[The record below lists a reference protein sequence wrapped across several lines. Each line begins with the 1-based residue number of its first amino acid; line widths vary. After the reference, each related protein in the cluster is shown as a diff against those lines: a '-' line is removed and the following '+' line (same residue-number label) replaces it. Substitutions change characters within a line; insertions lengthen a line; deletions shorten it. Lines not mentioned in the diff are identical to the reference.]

1 MLKVLLLFV
10 LLIAGI
16 VVGPM
21 IAGHQGYV
29 LIQTDN
35 YNIETSVTGLA
46 IILILAMVVLF
57 AIEWL
62 LRRIFRTGAHTR
74 GWFVGRK
81 RRRARKQT
89 EQALLKLA
97 EGDYQQVE
105 KLMAKN
111 ADHAEQPV
119 VNYLLAAEAAQQR
132 GDEARAN
139 QHLERAAELA
149 GNDTIPVEITRVRLQ
164 LARNENHA
172 ARHGV
177 DKLLEVTPRHPEVL
191 RLAEQAYIRTG
202 AWSSLLDI
210 IPSMAKAHVGDE
222 EHRAM
227 LEQQAWIGLMDQARA
242 DNGSEGLRN
251 WWKNQSRKTRH
262 QVALQVAMAEHLIEC
277 DDHDTA
283 QQIIIDGLK
292 RQYDDRL
299 LLPIPR
305 LKTNNPEQLEKVLR
319 QQNQKRRR
327 SPAVVEHTGPVT
339 DEARRMAGSIA
350 RLPRS
355 AETTSGRLRLRMA
368 CRRAGQTA
376 QAGRS
381 CSDAS
386 RRFDVNVA
394 EQPTTVVPSHPGA
407 STSGAFLTHK
417 KTPAL
422 ITEQALKQVCMTT
435 SGCFTQR
442 CVHGV

>member
-1 MLKVLLLFV
+1 MLKILLLFA

-16 VVGPM
+16 VLGPM

-35 YNIETSVTGLA
+35 YNIETSVTGLV

-139 QHLERAAELA
+139 QHLERATELA
-149 GNDTIPVEITRVRLQ
+149 GDDLIPVEITRVRLQ

-172 ARHGV
+172 ARHGI
-177 DKLLEVTPRHPEVL
+177 DKLLEITPRHPEVL
-191 RLAEQAYIRTG
+191 RLAEQAYTRTG
-202 AWSSLLDI
+202 AWQSLL
-210 IPSMAKAHVGDE
+210 
-222 EHRAM
+222 
-227 LEQQAWIGLMDQARA
+227 EQLAWVGLMDKALA
-242 DNGSEGLRN
+242 DGGSEGLRE
-251 WWKNQSRKTRH
+251 WWRNQSRKTRAL
-262 QVALQVAMAEHLIEC
+262 VPLQVAMAERLIES

-292 RQYDDRL
+292 KQYDDRL
-299 LLPIPR
+299 VMPIPR

-319 QQNQKRRR
+319 QQIK
-327 SPAVVEHTGPVT
+327 AVGDRPLLWSTLGQSLMRHGEWQ
-339 DEARRMAGSIA
+339 EASIA
-350 RLPRS
+350 F
-355 AETTSGRLRLRMA
+355 
-368 CRRAGQTA
+368 RA
-376 QAGRS
+376 
-381 CSDAS
+381 
-386 RRFDVNVA
+386 
-394 EQPTTVVPSHPGA
+394 
-407 STSGAFLTHK
+407 
-417 KTPAL
+417 
-422 ITEQALKQVCMTT
+422 ALKQRPDAFDYAWLADALDRLHQPEEAAAMRRDGLLLTL
-435 SGCFTQR
+435 QNNPQP
-442 CVHGV
+442 

>member
-1 MLKVLLLFV
+1 MLKILLLFA

-16 VVGPM
+16 VVGP
-21 IAGHQGYV
+21 IISGHQGYV

-46 IILILAMVVLF
+46 IIMILTMVVLF

-62 LRRIFRTGAHTR
+62 FRRIFRTGAHTR

-119 VNYLLAAEAAQQR
+119 VNYLLAAKAAQQR

-139 QHLERAAELA
+139 QHLERATELA
-149 GNDTIPVEITRVRLQ
+149 GDDLIPVEIARVRLQ

-172 ARHGV
+172 ARHGI
-177 DKLLEVTPRHPEVL
+177 DKLLEITPRHPEVL
-191 RLAEQAYIRTG
+191 RLAEQAYTRTG
-202 AWSSLLDI
+202 AWNSLLDI
-210 IPSMAKAHVGDE
+210 LPSMAKANVSDE
-222 EHRAM
+222 EHRAA
-227 LEQQAWIGLMDQARA
+227 LEQQAWIGLMDQTLA
-242 DNGSEGLRN
+242 DRGSDGLRE
-251 WWKNQSRKTRH
+251 WWKNQNRKTRS
-262 QVALQVAMAEHLIEC
+262 QVPLQVAMASLLIES

-292 RQYDDRL
+292 KQYDDRL
-299 LLPIPR
+299 VMLIPR

-319 QQNQKRRR
+319 QQIKSVGDRPLLWSTLGQSLMR
-327 SPAVVEHTGPVT
+327 H
-339 DEARRMAGSIA
+339 DEWQEASIA
-350 RLPRS
+350 F
-355 AETTSGRLRLRMA
+355 
-368 CRRAGQTA
+368 RA
-376 QAGRS
+376 
-381 CSDAS
+381 
-386 RRFDVNVA
+386 
-394 EQPTTVVPSHPGA
+394 
-407 STSGAFLTHK
+407 
-417 KTPAL
+417 
-422 ITEQALKQVCMTT
+422 ALKQRPDAFDYAWLADTLDRMHQPEEAALMRRDGLLLTL
-435 SGCFTQR
+435 QNNPQP
-442 CVHGV
+442 

>member
-1 MLKVLLLFV
+1 MLKILLLFA

-16 VVGPM
+16 VVGP
-21 IAGHQGYV
+21 IISGHQGYV

-46 IILILAMVVLF
+46 IIMILTMVVLF

-62 LRRIFRTGAHTR
+62 FRRIFRTGAHTR

-119 VNYLLAAEAAQQR
+119 VNYLLAAKAAQQR

-139 QHLERAAELA
+139 QHLERATELA
-149 GNDTIPVEITRVRLQ
+149 GDDLIPVEIARVRLQ

-172 ARHGV
+172 ARHGI
-177 DKLLEVTPRHPEVL
+177 DKLLEITPRHPEVL
-191 RLAEQAYIRTG
+191 RLAEQAYTRTG
-202 AWSSLLDI
+202 AWNSLLDI
-210 IPSMAKAHVGDE
+210 LPSMAKANVSDE
-222 EHRAM
+222 EHRAA
-227 LEQQAWIGLMDQARA
+227 LEQQAWIGLMDQTLA
-242 DNGSEGLRN
+242 DRGSDGLRE
-251 WWKNQSRKTRH
+251 WWKNQNRKTRS
-262 QVALQVAMAEHLIEC
+262 QVPLQVAMASLLIES

-292 RQYDDRL
+292 KQYDDRL
-299 LLPIPR
+299 VMLIPR

-319 QQNQKRRR
+319 QQIKSVGDRPLLWSTLGQSLMRHG
-327 SPAVVEHTGPVT
+327 EWQ
-339 DEARRMAGSIA
+339 EASIA
-350 RLPRS
+350 F
-355 AETTSGRLRLRMA
+355 
-368 CRRAGQTA
+368 RA
-376 QAGRS
+376 
-381 CSDAS
+381 
-386 RRFDVNVA
+386 
-394 EQPTTVVPSHPGA
+394 
-407 STSGAFLTHK
+407 
-417 KTPAL
+417 
-422 ITEQALKQVCMTT
+422 ALKQRPDAFDYAWLADTLDRMHQPEEAALMRRDGLLLTL
-435 SGCFTQR
+435 QNNPQP
-442 CVHGV
+442 